1 MLHLYLYLYLY
12 LYLSMRG
19 LSEIYERRDEE
30 RRDEEWRDELAL
42 PSHLISH
49 TSLPSLF
56 PLDAVSLRFKGRI
69 ERDLISVS
77 SLWERTH
84 RD

>member
-30 RRDEEWRDELAL
+30 RRDEE
-42 PSHLISH
+42 
-49 TSLPSLF
+49 
-56 PLDAVSLRFKGRI
+56 
-69 ERDLISVS
+69 
-77 SLWERTH
+77 
-84 RD
+84 